1 VPPKKPQ
8 DLKDILNAASKLF
21 NKPAPRGGSAMAS
34 ARLNQVQSVSN
45 KSAQTVSKAGNKSV
59 KAVTSTMKSQLG
71 NPSKGYKDVA
81 KNTGLW
87 LIPYGKGFKVVNSA
101 IKGAKYYKSAK
112 LARGAVKG
120 AAILGGSAVLNKAV
134 DSAPTIKKK

>member
-1 VPPKKPQ
+1 MPPKKPQ

-21 NKPAPRGGSAMAS
+21 NKPAPRGGSSMAT
-34 ARLNQVQSVSN
+34 AKLNQVQSVSN
-45 KSAQTVSKAGNKSV
+45 KSTQAISKAGNKSV
-59 KAVTSTMKSQLG
+59 KAITSTIKSQLG
-71 NPSKGYKDVA
+71 DPSKGYKDVA

-87 LIPYGKGFKVVNSA
+87 LIPYGKGFKVVNGA

-120 AAILGGSAVLNKAV
+120 AAIIGGSSVLNKAV